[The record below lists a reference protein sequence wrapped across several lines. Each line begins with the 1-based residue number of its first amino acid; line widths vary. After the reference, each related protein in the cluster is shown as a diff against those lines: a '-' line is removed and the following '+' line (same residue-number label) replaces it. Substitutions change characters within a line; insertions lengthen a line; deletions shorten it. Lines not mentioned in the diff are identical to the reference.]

1 MQQLPDA
8 SAHLD
13 PEILAVRALGEPV
26 VSSYAE
32 AHLASCMR
40 CQGELDQLRGVVATA
55 RITSPADAPQ
65 APPPEVWDRIAAE
78 LNLEVG
84 AREGAAPAAAERS
97 NVVTLHPRWRRG
109 AALAAGAAGLVVVGA
124 GLGGSI
130 AALRDDQPAAPPP
143 PLATAAL
150 DPLDTPEASGQADL
164 VQADADR
171 TLEVSVAGLDP
182 QPGSFFEVWL
192 LDPTG
197 TRLVS
202 LGVLE
207 GESGSFRLPET
218 LDLVDYPVVD
228 VSIEPYD
235 GNPAHS
241 SVSAVR
247 GTLSV

>member
-13 PEILAVRALGEPV
+13 PEILSVRALGEPV
-26 VSSYAE
+26 ISSYEE
-32 AHLASCMR
+32 AHLASCVR

-65 APPPEVWDRIAAE
+65 APPPEVWDRIVAE

-84 AREGAAPAAAERS
+84 SREAAGPPARERS
-97 NVVTLHPRWRRG
+97 NVVALRPRWRRG
-109 AALAAGAAGLVVVGA
+109 AVLAAGAAGLVVAGA
-124 GLGGSI
+124 GVGGSI
-130 AALRDDQPAAPPP
+130 AALRDDQPASPPP

-150 DPLDTPEASGQADL
+150 DPLDTPAASGQADL
-164 VQADADR
+164 MQADTDR

-182 QPGSFFEVWL
+182 QPGSYFEVWL
-192 LDPTG
+192 LDATG
-197 TRLVS
+197 SRLVS

-207 GESGSFRLPET
+207 GDSGSFSVPST
-218 LDLVDYPVVD
+218 LDVADYPVVD

-241 SVSAVR
+241 AVSAVR
-247 GTLSV
+247 GTLTV

>member
-13 PEILAVRALGEPV
+13 PEILSVRALGEPV
-26 VSSYAE
+26 ISSWEE
-32 AHLASCMR
+32 AHLAACVR
-40 CQGELDQLRGVVATA
+40 CQGELDQLRAVVATA

-65 APPPEVWDRIAAE
+65 APPPEVWDRIAAD
-78 LNLEVG
+78 LGLQVG
-84 AREGAAPAAAERS
+84 SRGGRDLAGSDGS
-97 NVVTLHPRWRRG
+97 NVVTLRPRWRRG
-109 AALAAGAAGLVVVGA
+109 AVVAAGAAGLVAVGV
-124 GLGGSI
+124 GMGGSL
-130 AALRDDQPAAPPP
+130 AALRDDQPATPPP
-143 PLATAAL
+143 PVASAAL
-150 DPLDTPEASGQADL
+150 DPLDTPAASGQADL
-164 VQADADR
+164 IQADADR

-182 QPGSFFEVWL
+182 QPGSYFEVWL

-207 GESGSFRLPET
+207 GETGSYRVPDT
-218 LDLVDYPVVD
+218 LDVGEYPVVD

-241 SVSAVR
+241 AVSAVR

>member
-1 MQQLPDA
+1 VQQLPDA

-13 PEILAVRALGEPV
+13 PEILSVRALGEPV
-26 VSSYAE
+26 VSSSEE
-32 AHLASCMR
+32 AHLVSCVR
-40 CQGELDQLRGVVATA
+40 CQSELDQLRGVVATA
-55 RITSPADAPQ
+55 RMTSPADAPQ
-65 APPPEVWDRIAAE
+65 APPPEVWSRIVAE

-84 AREGAAPAAAERS
+84 ARDDSNPPAAERS
-97 NVVTLHPRWRRG
+97 NVITLRPRWRRG

-130 AALRDDQPAAPPP
+130 AALRDDQPPATPPP
-143 PLATAAL
+143 VATAAL
-150 DPLDTPEASGQADL
+150 DPLDTPQASGQADL
-164 VQADADR
+164 VQADANR

-218 LDLVDYPVVD
+218 LDVVDYPVVD
-228 VSIEPYD
+228 ISIEPYD

-241 SVSAVR
+241 AVSAVR